1 MTITFLKVLIERA
14 TGVASAGQQLF
25 LYDGVMLEETDPPK
39 EVIQSQH
46 FDSSVMVNKK
56 RILDYP
62 LLQNGSTITMLQQL
76 SPCSWVFAKFNERKF
91 SLSIPDSEVH
101 QKKEV
106 HKCCH
111 KITSTSYGGTGPK
124 LM

>member
-25 LYDGVMLEETDPPK
+25 LYDGVMLEETNPPK

-46 FDSSVMVNKK
+46 FDSSVTVNKK

-101 QKKEV
+101 IRKR
-106 HKCCH
+106 
-111 KITSTSYGGTGPK
+111 SP
-124 LM
+124 